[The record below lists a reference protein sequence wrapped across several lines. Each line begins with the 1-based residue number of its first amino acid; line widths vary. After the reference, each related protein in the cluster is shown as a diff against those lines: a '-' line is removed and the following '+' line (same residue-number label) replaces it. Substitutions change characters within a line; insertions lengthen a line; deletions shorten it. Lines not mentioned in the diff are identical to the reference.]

1 MYQGKYIFAR
11 VIEFLPGRIFDKIVD
26 KYDGNQYVKY
36 FTCWH
41 QLLSMLFGQLTNR
54 ESLRDLIVT
63 MNAHKN
69 KAYHLGFGK
78 GVTRSNLS
86 IANSNRSSMI
96 FEEFAFH
103 IIDIA
108 RKINANKDFKI
119 TEKVYA
125 FDSSTIDLCLNVFW
139 WAKFRKNKGAIKLH
153 TLFVLPPRS
162 LHLSK

>member
-1 MYQGKYIFAR
+1 MYQGKYVFAQ
-11 VIEFLPGRIFDKIVD
+11 VIEFLPRRIFDRIVD
-26 KYDGNQYVKY
+26 KYDGNQYVKH

-63 MNAHKN
+63 MNAHKS

-86 IANSNRSSMI
+86 KANSNRSSMI

-108 RKINANKDFKI
+108 RKLNANEDFKI
-119 TEKVYA
+119 TGKVYA
-125 FDSSTIDLCLNVFW
+125 FDS
-139 WAKFRKNKGAIKLH
+139 
-153 TLFVLPPRS
+153 
-162 LHLSK
+162 